1 MLGVNDELGRVFY
14 TYISTVKKKQ
24 LKTFVGENVKG
35 LTLRKHIQEIEKI
48 IKIFKKPI
56 IIYEMSKIIKFVK
69 IVNEYLSLAYEK
81 TQIIHFYFLII
92 NMNQFL
98 FHPQNS

>member
-1 MLGVNDELGRVFY
+1 M
-14 TYISTVKKKQ
+14 
-24 LKTFVGENVKG
+24 
-35 LTLRKHIQEIEKI
+35 
-48 IKIFKKPI
+48 FKKPI
-56 IIYEMSKIIKFVK
+56 IIYKMSKIIKFVK

-92 NMNQFL
+92 NINQFL